1 MASKRKFR
9 LLNAD
14 EIECRVATVSEK
26 GCSLLLYK
34 DARADMNLLDETL
47 GYENWQRKHE
57 LINGNLFCSVG
68 IKVDGEWIWKQDV
81 GTESNTEAEKGQASD
96 AFKRACVNLGIGREL
111 YTAPFIWIGNDG
123 VRLTEGKNG
132 KTSTYDKFK
141 LTHIAY
147 DDKGNI
153 TELKIKNI
161 STGKQV
167 FTFGCS
173 SATDNSKTKT
183 SKNTS
188 KEQPKEEPKEPEQP
202 QENEPAEDL
211 VKEAD
216 LKSKV
221 IKYMNNNL
229 DTKAM
234 QSMFKF
240 FKIKDTSELTVDI
253 CNRYI
258 EMLAKKGKTIDD

>member
-14 EIECRVATVSEK
+14 EIECRVATVSDK

-123 VRLTEGKNG
+123 VRLSEGKNG

-173 SATDNSKTKT
+173 SATDNSKVKT
-183 SKNTS
+183 SKNTPE
-188 KEQPKEEPKEPEQP
+188 EQPKEEPKEPEQP
-202 QENEPAEDL
+202 QEKDPAPDL

-216 LKSKV
+216 IKSKV
-221 IKYMNNNL
+221 IGYFNRNC
-229 DTKAM
+229 TPESI
-234 QSMFKF
+234 Q
-240 FKIKDTSELTVDI
+240 KICKLYKVDNPSELTAEHCRHYI
-253 CNRYI
+253 CQL
-258 EMLAKKGKTIDD
+258 EKHGKTIDD